1 MGDIMVL
8 TPNTIHILVYLR
20 ARLRCR
26 MRWVKGAEW
35 GEVGGD
41 KKAKVDLEFRIGVT
55 VNRENIWST
64 YKAKLNSENQ

>member
-26 MRWVKGAEW
+26 MRWVKGAER

-41 KKAKVDLEFRIGVT
+41 KKAKVDLEFRIWVT
-55 VNRENIWST
+55 VNRENI
-64 YKAKLNSENQ
+64 